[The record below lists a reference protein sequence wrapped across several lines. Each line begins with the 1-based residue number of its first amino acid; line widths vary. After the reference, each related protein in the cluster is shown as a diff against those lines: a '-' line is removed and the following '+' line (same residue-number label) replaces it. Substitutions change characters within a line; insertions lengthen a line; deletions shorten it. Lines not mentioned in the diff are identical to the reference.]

1 MGDIDAMTSKIC
13 KLIDE
18 WEFQKSELGG
28 SYKTA
33 CELQMQLTMLKLL
46 LGVEK
51 FDELPAFSR
60 YMRETTKFI
69 NNEDKMK
76 EKKDEV

>member
-1 MGDIDAMTSKIC
+1 
-13 KLIDE
+13 
-18 WEFQKSELGG
+18 
-28 SYKTA
+28 
-33 CELQMQLTMLKLL
+33 MQLTMLKLL